1 MQMSRFGTVRWSL
14 VLLLVFCFVQP
25 AFAQTSRP
33 SSQPAASDAPSS
45 QEHPGVSQD
54 ELARYIGCAVKKL
67 GRYTYRSL
75 FSTPTSKNKVVLKNR
90 SFGTFR
96 GGFQSL
102 FRYLNLVECVGRAKG
117 VAFRYNDWNLQS
129 LSVLAGIP
137 IFAPKQGKQKWSR
150 KRNYYN
156 PAWIQWAEQNLI
168 PSPQTRILG
177 VTTQSMYNA
186 VFRRFVR
193 VTAYTYTF
201 LQKGNRW
208 QLLKRVLRKSPW
220 VVQIRM
226 RYQLRKLLVD
236 GYGPTSRSDATYY
249 YHPGHAAAFWMR
261 RSLDNTV
268 KDVWS
273 FFSTVLKRYDATY
286 YAALQQGSLAAV
298 KKQFH
303 SIPKRVFTLTPDK
316 ADNLPSLLKKA
327 RNGDTFR
334 LTPGVYTYKQTLKI
348 QNLRRI
354 TIEGVGKGDVHVH
367 LTDPFSDVF
376 QISRSRN
383 VVIRKIR
390 ARHSVKNVP
399 CKGSVISIYRSHKV
413 TIEHNELNG
422 SGAIGVY
429 ASDTRGLLI
438 RNNHIHKNSSVGL
451 YLYRSYNVRLV
462 MNVVENNGSALSSYS
477 SSIRMNKNTFR
488 SNGK

>member
-1 MQMSRFGTVRWSL
+1 MQMSRFGAVRWSL
-14 VLLLVFCFVQP
+14 ALLLGFCFVQP
-25 AFAQTSRP
+25 SFAQTSRP

-45 QEHPGVSQD
+45 QERSGLGQD

-75 FSTPTSKNKVVLKNR
+75 FSAPTPKNKVVLKNR

-177 VTTQSMYNA
+177 VSTQSMYNA
-186 VFRRFVR
+186 IFRRFVR
-193 VTAYTYTF
+193 VTAYTYVF

-208 QLLKRVLRKSPW
+208 QLLKRVLKKSPW

-236 GYGPTSRSDATYY
+236 GYGPTSRRDATYY

-261 RSLDNTV
+261 RSLDSTV
-268 KDVWS
+268 KEVWS
-273 FFSTVLKRYDATY
+273 FFTAVLKSYDATY
-286 YAALQQGSLAAV
+286 YAALQQGNLAAV

-316 ADNLPSLLKKA
+316 ADNLPSLLKNA
-327 RNGDTFR
+327 RHGDTFK
-334 LTPGVYTYKQTLKI
+334 LTPGVYTYKRSLEIK
-348 QNLRRI
+348 NLRRI
-354 TIEGVGKGDVHVH
+354 TIEGVGNGDVHIH
-367 LTDPFSDVF
+367 LNDPYSDVF
-376 QISRSRN
+376 RIRN
-383 VVIRKIR
+383 SHRIVIRKIR
-390 ARHSVKNVP
+390 ARHSVKNLP
-399 CKGSVISIYRSHKV
+399 CKGSVVSVYRSRHV
-413 TIEHNELNG
+413 TLEKNELNG
-422 SGAIGVY
+422 SGAIGIY
-429 ASDTRGLLI
+429 ASQVRNMLVRG
-438 RNNHIHKNSSVGL
+438 NHIHKNSSVGL
-451 YLYRSYNVRLV
+451 YFYRSYNVKILK
-462 MNVVENNGSALSSYS
+462 NVVEKNGRALSTYS
-477 SSIRMNKNTFR
+477 SSVQLNHNTFR